1 MRIYKNRLDLPRPVC
16 FTGIHRKFME
26 ITGNSIA
33 GYGNF
38 FRHSGS
44 GFISPGFFGRDAV
57 SGAEKKSLSD
67 NFSGEINVMGLYR
80 PPLAPALP
88 PIGGMAHAMPW
99 NYLYF
104 RHSKLTSSNSVIAI
118 WGRHGGR
125 GESKKSVRIVRR
137 ISHENCIKQR

>member
-1 MRIYKNRLDLPRPVC
+1 
-16 FTGIHRKFME
+16 
-26 ITGNSIA
+26 
-33 GYGNF
+33 
-38 FRHSGS
+38 
-44 GFISPGFFGRDAV
+44 
-57 SGAEKKSLSD
+57 
-67 NFSGEINVMGLYR
+67 MGLYR

-125 GESKKSVRIVRR
+125 GESKKSVELYEGFPMKIALNKGDFRIFYSLSYLR
-137 ISHENCIKQR
+137 